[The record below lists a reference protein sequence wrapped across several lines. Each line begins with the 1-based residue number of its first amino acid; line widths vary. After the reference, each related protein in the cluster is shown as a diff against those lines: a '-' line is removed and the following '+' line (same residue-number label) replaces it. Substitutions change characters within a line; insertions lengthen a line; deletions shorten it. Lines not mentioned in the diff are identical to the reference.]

1 MTPERREPAEG
12 SVEKDF
18 RSGYVS
24 IVGRPNVGKSTLL
37 NTILGEKISIV
48 TPRPQTTRKRITGI
62 RTTENSQIVFID
74 TPGIHKPHHTLG
86 EFMVKEAK
94 EALKDVDLVLFM
106 VEPRHPGHA
115 DTLIV
120 NLLRETVKGR
130 PVLLLINKV
139 DLVKKSELLPVMDE
153 YSRLYPFGD
162 IFPLSALNGDEVKLL
177 LDEIEKRLPY
187 GPKYYPDD
195 IVTDQYERV
204 VVSEIIREKVMTATE
219 EEVPHS
225 VAVEI
230 FQWSERENG
239 MLFLDANIYVE
250 RAGQKGIIIG
260 QGGKKL
266 KEIGSAARAD
276 IEKLLGRKVFMK
288 LWVKVKEG
296 WRSDRRVLKELGFE

>member
-1 MTPERREPAEG
+1 MPDIKEG
-12 SVEKDF
+12 DF

-24 IVGRPNVGKSTLL
+24 IMGRPNVGKSTLL
-37 NTILGEKISIV
+37 NTLLGEKISIV

-74 TPGIHKPHHTLG
+74 TPGIHKPHHPLG

-106 VEPRHPGHA
+106 VEPRFPGHA
-115 DTLIV
+115 DMLIID
-120 NLLRETVKGR
+120 LLRETLKGR
-130 PVLLLINKV
+130 PVLLVINKV
-139 DLVKKSELLPVMDE
+139 DLVKKAELLPVIDE
-153 YSRLYPFGD
+153 YSRLYTFDD
-162 IFPLSALNGDEVKLL
+162 IFPLSALNADEVRLL
-177 LDEIEKRLPY
+177 LNAIEKKLPR

-195 IVTDQYERV
+195 MLTDQYERF
-204 VVSEIIREKVMTATE
+204 VVSEIIREKVMTSTE

-230 FQWSERENG
+230 LQWSERADG

-250 RAGQKGIIIG
+250 REGQKGIIIG
-260 QGGKKL
+260 KGGRKL

-288 LWVKVKEG
+288 LWVKVRED
-296 WRSDRRVLKELGFE
+296 WRSDRKVLKELGFE